1 MNEDCKC
8 CYLEIIYDYYI
19 THIHSL
25 SLVLTLL
32 IEETKGAE
40 VSVTIECHIVY
51 TLRPKWRRRESLHT
65 SVSKLVIMHRLI
77 IDLMGQAV
85 VIILCPWGRRYQGQA
100 CEADASEEERVDVSR
115 PLGKSLM
122 HSKIEKLYVLNVIEL
137 IPSVWGYFYITLVS

>member
-25 SLVLTLL
+25 SLVLTFL
-32 IEETKGAE
+32 IEEAKGAK

-65 SVSKLVIMHRLI
+65 GVSKLVIMHRLI

-85 VIILCPWGRRYQGQA
+85 VTILCPGEGGTR
-100 CEADASEEERVDVSR
+100 DR
-115 PLGKSLM
+115 PVKQMHLRKRELTYLDPWESHLCTVKLKSYM
-122 HSKIEKLYVLNVIEL
+122 YSM
-137 IPSVWGYFYITLVS
+137 